1 MRKSFWKGKKVLIT
15 GYEGFLGSNLT
26 KALLACGALVWGLD
40 IRTRRKQTILSRE
53 ELRQIKIA
61 QASVED
67 FPLLSNIIKHN
78 KIAFVFHLAAR
89 ALVEDCL
96 SSPLRAFSTN
106 IQGTWNLLEAC
117 RHRKYV
123 RAVII
128 ASSDKAYGS
137 HKDLPY
143 KEDTALS
150 GRHPYDVSKSCA
162 DLLAC
167 AFYHTYKVP
176 AVITRC
182 GNIFGPGDFS
192 FSRIVPDTIRSV
204 AKNKAL
210 IIRSDGKFTRDYV
223 YVDDVVNGYITLA
236 EKLPRLKLAGQAFN
250 FSCEKPIS
258 VLGLVKKVYNI
269 SARKHNYKILNRAK
283 YEIKHQYLSSK
294 KARVVLGWRPK
305 INLEEGLKKTVAWYQ
320 EYLSK

>member
-1 MRKSFWKGKKVLIT
+1 MRKSFWKGKRVLIT

-26 KALLACGALVWGLD
+26 KTLLACGALLWGLD
-40 IRTRRKQTILSRE
+40 IRTRRSQTVLSKE
-53 ELRQIKIA
+53 ELKQIKVIK
-61 QASVED
+61 ASVED
-67 FPLLSNIIKHN
+67 FPLLSGLISRN
-78 KIAFVFHLAAR
+78 KIAFIFHLAAE
-89 ALVEDCL
+89 ALVDNCL
-96 SSPLRAFSTN
+96 KNPLSAFSAN
-106 IQGTWNLLEAC
+106 IRGTWNLLAAA
-117 RHRKYV
+117 RGKKSV
-123 RAVII
+123 KAIVI

-143 KEDTALS
+143 KENASLL
-150 GRHPYDVSKSCA
+150 GRNPYDVSKSCA
-162 DLLAC
+162 DLLASS
-167 AFYHTYKVP
+167 FYHTYRVP
-176 AVITRC
+176 VAITRC